1 MNTFQKIVS
10 LGAAMG
16 TIANAVCP
24 LDRAFDCINFE
35 EMQEAVA
42 TYASDYSWR
51 FYTALT
57 EDDYMV
63 RMFRFLGDWTGSTV
77 PNQWTKGPVLL
88 VNTATK
94 DCRSWFI
101 DTMDENQD
109 SIPKMLFDEGYDV
122 WIACKRGSIYSWE
135 HETPFDST
143 LLNDTDEQQRLG
155 LA

>member
-10 LGAAMG
+10 LGATMG
-16 TIANAVCP
+16 AIANAVCP

-35 EMQEAVA
+35 EMQIAVA
-42 TYASDYSWR
+42 TYAGDYSWR

-57 EDDYMV
+57 DDDYMV
-63 RMFRFLGDWTGSTV
+63 RIFRFLGDETGATV
-77 PNQWTKGPVLL
+77 PDQWTKGPVLL

-94 DCRSWFI
+94 DCRSWFT

-109 SIPKMLFDEGYDV
+109 SIPKMLFDDGYDV

-135 HETPFDST
+135 HDTPFNMS
-143 LLNDTDEQQRLG
+143 LLEDTDEQQRLG
-155 LA
+155 LM